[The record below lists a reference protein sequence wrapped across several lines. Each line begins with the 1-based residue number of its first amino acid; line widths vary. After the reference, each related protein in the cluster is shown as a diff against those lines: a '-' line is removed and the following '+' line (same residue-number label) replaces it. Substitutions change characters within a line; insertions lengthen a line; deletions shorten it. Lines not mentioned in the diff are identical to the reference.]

1 MIELI
6 ILNHLKTKLSE
17 NVSLERP
24 EPLLPTYVLIDKIGS
39 SEDNQ
44 LKTSTFA
51 FQSIAESLYEAAS
64 LNERVKTAA
73 KSLIERS
80 EIASV
85 GLNSDYNFTDTQT
98 KEYRYQAVF
107 VIKHY

>member
-1 MIELI
+1 MIEI
-6 ILNHLKTKLSE
+6 VILDHLKTKLTES
-17 NVSLERP
+17 VSLERP

-39 SEDNQ
+39 SEENQ

-51 FQSIAESLYEAAS
+51 FQSIAPSLYESAS
-64 LNERVKTAA
+64 LNERVKTAV

-98 KEYRYQAVF
+98 KEYRYQALF
-107 VIKHY
+107 VIRHY